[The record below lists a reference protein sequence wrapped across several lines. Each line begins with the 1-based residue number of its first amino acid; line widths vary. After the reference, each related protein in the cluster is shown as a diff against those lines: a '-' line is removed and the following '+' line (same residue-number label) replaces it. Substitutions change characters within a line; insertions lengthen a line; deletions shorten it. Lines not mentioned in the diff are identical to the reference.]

1 MRTIGIG
8 LVLTAVVACLAAAP
22 AAAQEGEMEKAKTA
36 AAAAEHQHHEH
47 GMMSAPPEF
56 GLVKALVRSFD
67 DASGKLASLAEAVPQ
82 EKYGWRPA
90 DGVRSASE
98 VFMHV
103 AGGNYFLSGGLG
115 VAMPEGLSPE
125 MEKETDKAKVL
136 AALKA
141 SIDHARAAIEG
152 ASDLG
157 AEVELFGQKFTKADV
172 VAILV
177 GHAHEHLGQAIAYAR
192 SNGVVPPWSQPAP
205 AAAEGGGG
213 EGGR

>member
-1 MRTIGIG
+1 MRTLGIG
-8 LVLTAVVACLAAAP
+8 LVLAAVGVCLAAAP
-22 AAAQEGEMEKAKTA
+22 AAAQEGEMEKAKA
-36 AAAAEHQHHEH
+36 AAAAHGHEH
-47 GMMSAPPEF
+47 HHAMMAAPAEG
-56 GLVKALVRSFD
+56 GLVQALVRSFD
-67 DASGKLASLAEAVPQ
+67 DASGKLVSLAEAVPQ
-82 EKYGWRPA
+82 EKYGWRPGE
-90 DGVRSASE
+90 GVRSASE

-125 MEKETDKAKVL
+125 MEKETDKAKIL

-141 SIDHARAAIEG
+141 SNDHARAAIAG

-177 GHAHEHLGQAIAYAR
+177 GHVHEHLGQAIAYAR
-192 SNGVVPPWSQPAP
+192 ANGVVPPWSQPAP
-205 AAAEGGGG
+205 AAAEGEGA